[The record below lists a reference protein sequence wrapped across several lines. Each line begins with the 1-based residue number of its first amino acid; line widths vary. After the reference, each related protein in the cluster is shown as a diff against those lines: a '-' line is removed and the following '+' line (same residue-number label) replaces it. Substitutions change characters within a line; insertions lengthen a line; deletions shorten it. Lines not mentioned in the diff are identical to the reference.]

1 MPVCPGPHLSDRNR
15 GGARRATVLT
25 LGVLLLLTAL
35 SRGHAQEPPDP
46 EESRRR
52 IEAIRAER
60 QRLEQEQARLQG
72 QLTDVGVDLRNLERQ
87 RDATNR
93 LINEIDR
100 QISTLGSQL
109 DQTSAQLVLAQ
120 DNLAERRAVLERRL
134 VDIYKRGPL
143 HTVQVLLAAESFAD
157 LLTRYKYLDL
167 TSRQDRTLFDD
178 IQRLNQRMIA
188 DRQTLLAVRDQ
199 LDRRK
204 DERGSELERY
214 RQLATA
220 RARRLNTLRST
231 ARQTQQRITALE
243 RDEARLNEVL
253 ASLERTRRASPGS
266 RPVAGAGI
274 TTDDIGRLDW
284 PVEGRIVFQFGRE
297 TLPGGGIIRW
307 NGIGIG
313 APIGTPVQAVAD
325 GRIAVVQNL
334 NTYGLTAVLE
344 HGNGYYSLYMQLAE
358 ARVRP
363 GDQVTK
369 GQVLGTVGG
378 ANTDKGPHLHF
389 EIRGENQI
397 ALDPLDW
404 LRRRR

>member
-1 MPVCPGPHLSDRNR
+1 MAVCPGSHGSNR
-15 GGARRATVLT
+15 EPGGSRRVAVLT
-25 LGVLLLLTAL
+25 LGVMLLLTAP
-35 SRGHAQEPPDP
+35 SRGHAQGPPDP

-72 QLTDVGVDLRNLERQ
+72 QLSDVGVDLRNIERQ

-214 RQLATA
+214 RQLANA

-297 TLPGGGIIRW
+297 TLPSGGVIRW

-313 APIGTPVQAVAD
+313 APVGTPVQAVAD

>member
-1 MPVCPGPHLSDRNR
+1 MAVCPGPHLSDRDR
-15 GGARRATVLT
+15 GGSRRRAVLT
-25 LGVLLLLTAL
+25 LGVMLLLTAPF
-35 SRGHAQEPPDP
+35 RGHAQGPPDP

-72 QLTDVGVDLRNLERQ
+72 QLSDVGVDLRNLERQ

-167 TSRQDRTLFDD
+167 TSRQDRALFDD

-214 RQLATA
+214 RQLASA

-253 ASLERTRRASPGS
+253 AALERTRRAAPGS

-297 TLPGGGIIRW
+297 TLPGGGVIRW

-313 APIGTPVQAVAD
+313 APVGTPVHAVAD

>member
-1 MPVCPGPHLSDRNR
+1 MTAHTGLRTSDRGPR
-15 GGARRATVLT
+15 AGGRLTV
-25 LGVLLLLTAL
+25 VSLLVVFLLAAL
-35 SRGHAQEPPDP
+35 STARAQVPPDP

-72 QLTDVGVDLRNLERQ
+72 QLSDVGVDLRNIERQ

-143 HTVQVLLAAESFAD
+143 HTVQVLLAAESFSD
-157 LLTRYKYLDL
+157 LLTRYKYLHL
-167 TSRQDRTLFDD
+167 TSRQDRSLFED
-178 IQRLNQRMIA
+178 IERLNQRMIA
-188 DRQTLLAVRDQ
+188 DRQTLLSVRDQ

-204 DERGSELERY
+204 DERGSELQRY
-214 RQLATA
+214 RRLASE

-231 ARQTQQRITALE
+231 ARQTQQRISALE

-253 ASLERTRRASPGS
+253 AALERTRRAAPGR

-297 TLPGGGIIRW
+297 TLPGGGVIRW

-313 APIGTPVQAVAD
+313 APVGTPVHAVAA

-369 GQVLGTVGG
+369 GQVIGTVGG

-397 ALDPLDW
+397 ALDPLGW
-404 LRRRR
+404 LRQRR